1 MEDIVMQLVNPW
13 FVVAAL
19 MVLVAVLQWWVMRTI
34 HLKRLAEVRARHHS
48 AQQAAATLLQQAR
61 QQTALVQLELAAARE
76 AIKRR
81 ANAALPRPT
90 AGAIARERLNKLLD
104 EASAAQDAL
113 PPNGFADTMPSM
125 QFAPS
130 TSFGLLQRSSP
141 TAM

>member
-1 MEDIVMQLVNPW
+1 VVQLFNPW

-19 MVLVAVLQWWVMRTI
+19 MVLVAVLQWWVMRSI
-34 HLKRLAEVRARHHS
+34 HRRRLAEVRARHQN

-61 QQTALVQLELAAARE
+61 QQTAQVQLELAAARE

-81 ANAALPRPT
+81 ANAAPARAT
-90 AGAIARERLNKLLD
+90 ASAMARERLNKLLD
-104 EASAAQDAL
+104 EAPEAQDAL
-113 PPNGFADTMPSM
+113 PPNGFADTLPSM

-141 TAM
+141 RAM